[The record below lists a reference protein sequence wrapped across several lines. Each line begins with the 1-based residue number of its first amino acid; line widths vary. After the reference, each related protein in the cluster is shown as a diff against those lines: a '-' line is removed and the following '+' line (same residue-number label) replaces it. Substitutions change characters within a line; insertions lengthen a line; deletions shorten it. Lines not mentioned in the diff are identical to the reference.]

1 MTEKNADTKRSAKL
15 TVITNKGGKPYKQ
28 TVKTARRS
36 NGLTDKQEAFAQAVF
51 DGSNF
56 SEAYRLAYD
65 AQNMSAASIH
75 QEAYQLVTSPKVALR
90 LEELESVRVK
100 QQSMQAL
107 SRSEKVIKK
116 LEDIGLGDDQ
126 GGTAQIRALELLGK
140 SIGLFKDV
148 VETEDKTERN
158 ADTIKAELEQK
169 LQRMLGG

>member
-1 MTEKNADTKRSAKL
+1 
-15 TVITNKGGKPYKQ
+15 
-28 TVKTARRS
+28 
-36 NGLTDKQEAFAQAVF
+36 
-51 DGSNF
+51 
-56 SEAYRLAYD
+56 
-65 AQNMSAASIH
+65 
-75 QEAYQLVTSPKVALR
+75 
-90 LEELESVRVK
+90 
-100 QQSMQAL
+100 MQAL

-140 SIGLFKDV
+140 TIGLFKDV